1 MTISWFGFNYF
12 KFQNTSHSLILNPYS
27 LDEKTTFS
35 KVKKDLVLFSDPNR
49 PEIKKYLDNQTL
61 VIDSQGEYE
70 KNDIFVYGKNIRKHL
85 CYLIN
90 FEGIKIAFLGEFGH
104 HELENS
110 DLELIEGVDVLILPV
125 GGGDLT
131 SAKEAIRIVNQI
143 EPRIV
148 IPSCHAD
155 NPSKMKLDDVSI
167 FIKEFGGK
175 AEELDKIK
183 INKKDLQTE
192 DVKLIILKSQK

>member
-70 KNDIFVYGKNIRKHL
+70 KNDIFVYGKN
-85 CYLIN
+85 CY
-90 FEGIKIAFLGEFGH
+90 
-104 HELENS
+104 
-110 DLELIEGVDVLILPV
+110 
-125 GGGDLT
+125 
-131 SAKEAIRIVNQI
+131 
-143 EPRIV
+143 
-148 IPSCHAD
+148 
-155 NPSKMKLDDVSI
+155 VS
-167 FIKEFGGK
+167 
-175 AEELDKIK
+175 
-183 INKKDLQTE
+183 NT
-192 DVKLIILKSQK
+192 